1 MIRKSTWLLSAALV
15 AVPNAAFAQNNDT
28 ATKQT
33 TPSPTEQAAVTEQA
47 QAAADPQGDQII
59 ITAQGRRQILQDVPI
74 AVTAVGGGEMKN
86 SGASDIRQLNQL
98 VPTLLVSST
107 GSEANGSARIR
118 GIGTVGD
125 NPGLESSVA
134 VFVDGV
140 YRSRS
145 GIGLNELGEIDRVEV
160 LRGPQGTLFGRN
172 ASAGL
177 IHIITKKPAF
187 TPSAYGELTLG
198 NYSLRKIAA
207 GVTGPL
213 ASTLAARLDA
223 VYVKRDGFYTVVN
236 PTGGTESTV
245 NDRNR
250 FFTRGQLL
258 FQPNDKLSVRLIGDY
273 TNRDESCCGAVYVE
287 TREVYDPTPGTPGDF
302 ATATSNRIVNILKL
316 PYFGGILPSQGD
328 PYNRKLAISPGR
340 TYKNKTHDWGFS
352 GQIDY
357 KLGGANLTSIT
368 AYRQYKSYGAGD
380 LDYGNVDLYFRDND
394 GNAYRQFKT
403 FSQELRLQG
412 SAFANKLD
420 WLVGGY
426 YAHEDLTVSDNVRYG
441 NQYGPFAACRALA
454 GSAVAPSAIVP
465 FLDPTQPG
473 CLGTTPQPLLGG
485 ATARQAVGASFG
497 LAAPTFLAALD
508 RLSSIRNLG
517 DINSKYFQTSK
528 NYAIFTH
535 DIFHITDK
543 LDATVG
549 LRYTWESKD
558 FHAKFNNNNTIC
570 PQQQAALGSF
580 LTNPALAST
589 AAGIIILSCTGNNTS
604 ALNALNLQ
612 DSFDEHKL
620 TGTGVLSYKAND
632 NLLLYGSYSRGYK
645 AGGYNLDR
653 SDLRTAVSPPT
664 NADAKNLR
672 FAPEVVDAWEAG
684 FKFSRRGF
692 LFNAALFFEKFK
704 DFQLN
709 TFNGTVFI
717 VQNVNSCSNN
727 LNGADQD
734 QSAATGA
741 CTAGN
746 ARAGVTSKGVELEST
761 WTPMQYVNVTAG
773 YAYADTK
780 YRRNLI
786 GSSSGEALDPA
797 LFLLPGQQ
805 LSNAPKHTVT
815 GSVAITPPIGPGLT
829 GLFYVDGRYSSK
841 YNTGS
846 DLFPEKLQRGYFVAN
861 ARVGIR
867 DSADRWAIELWA
879 QNLFDTNYEQVAF
892 NAPFQSSGPNNG
904 TVAQVQRFGSPTS
917 AIANQIYEAFL
928 AEPRTVGVTLRA
940 RWSGA
945 KPAPAYVPPP
955 PPPPP
960 PPAPATQTCPDGSVI
975 LATATCPAPPPP
987 PPPPPPAP
995 ERGL

>member
-1 MIRKSTWLLSAALV
+1 MIRKSAWLLSAALV

-33 TPSPTEQAAVTEQA
+33 TPSPTEQAAVTQQA
-47 QAAADPQGDQII
+47 QAAADAQGDQII

-134 VFVDGV
+134 VFIDGV

-177 IHIITKKPAF
+177 IHIITKKPTF
-187 TPSAYGELTLG
+187 TPSAYGELTAG
-198 NYSLRKIAA
+198 NYSLFRVA
-207 GVTGPL
+207 GGVNGPL
-213 ASTLAARLDA
+213 SNTLAARLDA
-223 VYVKRDGFYTVVN
+223 VYVKRNGFYTVVN
-236 PTGGTESTV
+236 PTGGTEDSV

-250 FFTRGQLL
+250 FFTRGQVL
-258 FQPNDKLSVRLIGDY
+258 FQPNDKLSFRLIGDV
-273 TNRDESCCGAVYVE
+273 TERDESCCGAVYVQ
-287 TREVYDPTPGTPGDF
+287 TREVYDPTPGSPGDF

-316 PYFGGILPSQGD
+316 PFFGGILPSQGD
-328 PYNRKLAISPGR
+328 PYNRKLAVSPGR
-340 TYKNKTHDWGFS
+340 TYKNKTHDWGVS
-352 GQIDY
+352 GQLDY
-357 KLGGANLTSIT
+357 DLGGANLTSIT
-368 AYRQYKSYGAGD
+368 AYRYYKSYGAGD
-380 LDYGNVDLYFRDND
+380 VDYGNVDILYRGDDKNS
-394 GNAYRQFKT
+394 YRQFKT

-420 WLVGGY
+420 WLIGGY
-426 YAHEDLTVSDNVRYG
+426 FAHENLVVSDNLKFG
-441 NQYGPFAACRALA
+441 TQYGPFAACRALA
-454 GSAVAPSAIVP
+454 GTAVAPSALFP
-465 FLDPTQPG
+465 FFDPSAPG
-473 CLGTTPQPLLGG
+473 CMGTTPQAALGG
-485 ATARQAVGASFG
+485 ASMRQVVGASLG
-497 LAAPTFLAALD
+497 AAAPIFLPAFD
-508 RLSSIRNLG
+508 RLSQVRDVG
-517 DINSKYFQTSK
+517 DINSKYYQTSK
-528 NYAIFTH
+528 NFAVFTH

-558 FHAKFNNNNTIC
+558 FHAVFNNNNTIC
-570 PQQQAALGSF
+570 PQQQAALDPF
-580 LTNPALAST
+580 LTNPALAAT
-589 AAGIIILSCTGNNTS
+589 AGGIILLSCTGNSSS
-604 ALNALNLQ
+604 ALNSLNLK
-612 DSFDEHKL
+612 DGFDEHKL

-632 NLLLYGSYSRGYK
+632 NLLLYASYSRGYK

-653 SDLRTAVSPPT
+653 SDLGTALFPRT
-664 NADAKNLR
+664 NADAANLR
-672 FAPEVVDAWEAG
+672 FAPEVVDAVEGG
-684 FKFSRRGF
+684 FKYSRHGF
-692 LFNAALFFEKFK
+692 LFNAAIFYEKFK

-717 VQNVNSCSNN
+717 VQNINSCSTN
-727 LNGADQD
+727 LNGLDQD
-734 QSAATGA
+734 QSATTGA
-741 CTAGN
+741 CASNNT
-746 ARAGVTSKGVELEST
+746 RSGVSSFGIELEST
-761 WTPMQYVNVTAG
+761 YSPMRYVTLTAG

-780 YRRNLI
+780 YRNDLI

-797 LFLLPGQQ
+797 LFLLPGSQ
-805 LSNAPKHTVT
+805 LSNAPKHTIT
-815 GSVAITPPIGPGLT
+815 GSVSMTPPIGPGIT
-829 GLFYVDGRYSSK
+829 GLFYVDGRWSSK

-846 DLFPEKLQRGYFVAN
+846 DLFPEKLQDAYFVAN
-861 ARVGIR
+861 ARIGIR
-867 DSADRWAIELWA
+867 DSSDRWAIELWA

-892 NAPFQSSGPNNG
+892 NMPFQSSSGNNG
-904 TVAQVQRFGSPTS
+904 TVAQVIRFGSPTS
-917 AIANQIYEAFL
+917 AIANQLYGAFL

-940 RWSGA
+940 RWTGERA
-945 KPAPAYVPPP
+945 VAPAYVPPP

-960 PPAPATQTCPDGSVI
+960 ATQTCPDGSVI
-975 LATATCPAPPPP
+975 DATATCPAPPPP
-987 PPPPPPAP
+987 PPPPPPPA
-995 ERGL
+995 ERGM